1 MRKILLATGL
11 LLTGSLNAQ
20 NASPFSLSFN
30 GMIANA
36 DLNKVVSSN
45 NVAGYGLGLNYNSTI
60 KEGLDI
66 RYHATLFGIKGKIG
80 TGFDNV
86 TRPSFQ
92 GGFELY
98 QSVGSYVL
106 YGGLTG
112 TSWKQNT
119 STNTNYLFNNST
131 SQSLTSPTLYLGGNN
146 TVGNDIKWGYR
157 LGIVRPVNENW
168 SIDIG
173 FSQTEMNKVF
183 SPSWFTVAFVYR
195 FE

>member
-1 MRKILLATGL
+1 MRKFILATGL
-11 LLTGSLNAQ
+11 MMSVALNAQ
-20 NASPFSLSFN
+20 NASPFTISFN

-45 NVAGYGLGLNYNSTI
+45 NLAGYGLGLNYHSTV
-60 KEGLDI
+60 KPGMDI
-66 RYHATLFGIKGKIG
+66 RYHATLFGIKGQIG

-98 QSVGSYVL
+98 QSVGSFSV

-112 TSWKQNT
+112 TSWKQSN
-119 STNTNYLFNNST
+119 SSNTNYLFKNST
-131 SQSLTSPTLYLGGNN
+131 TQSLTSPTLYLGGNN

-157 LGIVRPVNENW
+157 VGIVRSISENW
-168 SIDIG
+168 SFDLG

-183 SPSWFTVAFVYR
+183 SPSWFTVALVYR